1 MYNCDNVR
9 PQDAENMSVLFLL
22 FPNMIEDIV
31 RLKIEVFL
39 YDIYIYTYYIIMIV
53 YVYTYIYMTTDL
65 ST

>member
-39 YDIYIYTYYIIMIV
+39 YDIYIYILYYNDCVCI
-53 YVYTYIYMTTDL
+53 YIYIYI
-65 ST
+65 